1 MNTKRTCF
9 ASVINIS
16 EIEQSEIYLTI
27 KARLF
32 ETPRANLNGVRVTAA
47 FLDEIVE
54 HQDAYVCVPLYAD
67 VHNLAAKNFEH
78 LGHLYDAS
86 TGEFHSTQ
94 IGSFYKFEKEQ
105 TADGFALVGYARVMK
120 RNKAV
125 CAAVME
131 LFATN
136 SLKLSFEISCGSYQ
150 VLEDDTIL
158 IDASKDNYLEGMAIV
173 SFPACQNAV
182 ALQLVAENAACAEAT
197 KENDMKG
204 VNDMLKNVVMT
215 DEKVVNAEQ
224 SDMTENVNAEVVAEE
239 CVAAD
244 KNEEAVAACGDD
256 KECAESGSTET
267 ASTEEVA
274 SIEETEEDEKEDEE
288 VEEETASCKKENAEV
303 EISEEKVPEENE
315 ITEEEE
321 DEAKKENAEVQSQFA
336 ELNSK
341 IAELTNIIAELSEKM
356 NAKNDEAKEIIA
368 EVEADINNDIAPV
381 NPVVAEIKIESKYTL
396 LDPVKPEH
404 KEYSLLEKA

>member
-47 FLDEIVE
+47 FLDEIVD

-67 VHNLAAKNFEH
+67 VENLAAKNFEH

-94 IGSFYKFEKEQ
+94 IGSFYKYEKET
-105 TADGFALVGYARVMK
+105 TADGFALVGYARIMK
-120 RNKAV
+120 RNRAV
-125 CAAVME
+125 CSSIME

-150 VLEDDTIL
+150 KLEDNTIL

-182 ALQLVAENAACAEAT
+182 ALQLVAEDAT
-197 KENDMKG
+197 ASKATEENDIEG
-204 VNDMLKNVVMT
+204 VSEMADKNVVMT
-215 DEKVVNAEQ
+215 DENIVAEE
-224 SDMTENVNAEVVAEE
+224 SVATEEVVAE
-239 CVAAD
+239 
-244 KNEEAVAACGDD
+244 
-256 KECAESGSTET
+256 T
-267 ASTEEVA
+267 
-274 SIEETEEDEKEDEE
+274 SIETEENVNTEIASETIEAEEVTAADCECDKEDS
-288 VEEETASCKKENAEV
+288 EETASCGTEDEEETSSCKEKAEV

-315 ITEEEE
+315 ITDEEE
-321 DEAKKENAEVQSQFA
+321 DEAKEENAEVQSQFA

-341 IAELTNIIAELSEKM
+341 IDELANIIAELTKKIDNEK
-356 NAKNDEAKEIIA
+356 AEAKEIIA
-368 EVEADINNDIAPV
+368 EVEAEIAEEIAPV
-381 NPVVAEIKIESKYTL
+381 NPVVSEIKIESKYTL
-396 LDPVKPEH
+396 LESIKSESN
-404 KEYSLLEKA
+404 EYSLLEKA